1 MGIGGRGGN
10 FFFPHVYLG
19 SFSLALAQPQF
30 ASTDPGRWCLI
41 KSSASRTSGQVWK
54 AVQRVGVDSPS
65 SAAVCAPGGAF
76 VCWNVRFGEG
86 SAWEMDFGKECS
98 AVMACFSLWGPTA
111 TSPRVNFAKVPASW
125 SGPFWNPPAEPVPFV
140 RNWHSWSILFS
151 DPACPGMPLI
161 QPLGIRWI
169 MSCSK
174 TALSFLCPQ
183 PPLNNWDNAW
193 FPL

>member
-1 MGIGGRGGN
+1 
-10 FFFPHVYLG
+10 
-19 SFSLALAQPQF
+19 
-30 ASTDPGRWCLI
+30 
-41 KSSASRTSGQVWK
+41 
-54 AVQRVGVDSPS
+54 
-65 SAAVCAPGGAF
+65 
-76 VCWNVRFGEG
+76 
-86 SAWEMDFGKECS
+86 MDFGKECS
-98 AVMACFSLWGPTA
+98 AVMACFLLLAPTA

-151 DPACPGMPLI
+151 DLACPGMPLI

-183 PPLNNWDNAW
+183 PPLNNWDKAW
-193 FPL
+193 FPLWTLGYFLLSEIYRPCNQTRFGWRHTWIMITRGRIWDGLGELLVCFGGEKRMFLVPLYNADPVT